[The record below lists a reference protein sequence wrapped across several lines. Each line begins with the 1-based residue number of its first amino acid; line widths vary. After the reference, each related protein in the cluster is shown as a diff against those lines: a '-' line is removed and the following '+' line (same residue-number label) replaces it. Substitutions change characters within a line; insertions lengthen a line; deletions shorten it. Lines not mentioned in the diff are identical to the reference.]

1 MTFRRK
7 SFLRTA
13 AATLGVL
20 AVLFAARVWYLEE
33 QGNFHAITV
42 GEAYRS
48 AQLDRDELAHYV
60 RRHHIRSIINLR
72 GDRPEKAWYR
82 EEIATARELGIRHF
96 DFGGIRATRAPSPRQ
111 VHELLELFAMAPR
124 PVLLHCRAGAD
135 RSGLAAALW
144 KTMVDGAPAS
154 EARKQLSLRYGHV
167 PVGPTTVLDAFF
179 DHWNPAEGR
188 AVETG
193 IPAPA
198 HKEI

>member
-7 SFLRTA
+7 PFLRA
-13 AATLGVL
+13 VAATLGVL

-60 RRHHIRSIINLR
+60 RKYGIRSIINLR
-72 GDRPEKAWYR
+72 GRRPEKAWYR
-82 EEIATARELGIRHF
+82 EEIATARELGVQHF
-96 DFGGIRATRAPSPRQ
+96 DFGGIGATRAPSPRQ

-124 PVLLHCRAGAD
+124 PVLLHCQAGAD

-144 KTMVDGAPAS
+144 KTMIDGAPAS
-154 EARKQLSLRYGHV
+154 EARRQLSLRYGHV

-193 IPAPA
+193 IPSPV